1 MSDDRDATGSF
12 RQFRDVRLDEVNTP
26 VMIIM
31 ILEDS
36 DA

>member
-1 MSDDRDATGSF
+1 MSDARDATGSF
-12 RQFRDVRLDEVNTP
+12 RQFRDVTWDEVNTP
-26 VMIIM
+26 VMFIM